1 MFFGNASVLLF
12 VKFLWL
18 GLFCGLVA
26 TGLKTIAKIFRKN
39 IFLVNFF
46 MFVFVLSFFALYLLM
61 CVQMNNYSLS
71 WVGLLGMVLGVVI
84 IKISVDFFFD
94 YFVRFIYNEF
104 ILRRMDGKNGKRKVQ
119 ADKKI

>member
-1 MFFGNASVLLF
+1 MF
-12 VKFLWL
+12 
-18 GLFCGLVA
+18 
-26 TGLKTIAKIFRKN
+26 I
-39 IFLVNFF
+39 
-46 MFVFVLSFFALYLLM
+46 FVLSFFALYLLM
-61 CVQMNNYSLS
+61 CVQMNSYSLS